1 VPRSRETP
9 PALYRRG
16 DWKGAER
23 GCLAV
28 LRRNP
33 RHPAA
38 LHLLGCLRSRRGRHD
53 EAICL
58 IRRAVAIDPS
68 VPEYHE
74 NLAQAYHRAGQGERA
89 EIECRVALRLEPTLH
104 RPHNLLGLIAL
115 DRQDLALAR
124 RCFSDAL
131 DARRPYLDATIN
143 LAVALNRGG
152 DHELARRCS
161 ETALKINPRHPGAW
175 INLGLSLKAL
185 GRIEEAKR
193 AFVAAGDHPMA
204 RFNLGYV
211 HLLENDLARG
221 LPLCEGRKK
230 PLGIGKGL
238 ARPEWDGASHPDGTL
253 LVVHEQGLG
262 DTILMSRFY
271 AILRERCARV
281 VALVQPPL
289 ARLIAAAHP
298 EVEVTTTLE
307 GVSYDRWCATMSLP
321 LLLGIDTAARIPN
334 TPWIRLPAEDG
345 VDAAPRSGKP
355 RIGIN
360 WAGNPRFAFDAVR
373 STHLAELALL
383 LSVGD
388 VEWCSLHKGH
398 LEHEAEA
405 HGLVQPLREARDFLD
420 TARVIAGLD
429 LVISTETAI
438 PNLSAAMGVRTCVLA
453 GADVDWRWGAWYP
466 GVTICRQQSP
476 GNWFGPLAAALEV
489 IREELIPAG

>member
-16 DWKGAER
+16 DLKGAER
-23 GCLAV
+23 GCLVV
-28 LRRNP
+28 LRRYP
-33 RHPAA
+33 RHPTA
-38 LHLLGCLRSRRGRHD
+38 LHLLGCIRSRRGRHD
-53 EAICL
+53 EAIRL
-58 IRRAVAIDPS
+58 IRRAVAIDPT

-74 NLAQAYHRAGQGERA
+74 SLAQAYHRAGQGERA
-89 EIECRVALRLEPTLH
+89 ETECRVALRLDPALH

-131 DARRPYLDATIN
+131 NARRPYLDATIN
-143 LAVALNRGG
+143 LAVALNRSG
-152 DHELARRCS
+152 DYELARRCS
-161 ETALKINPRHPGAW
+161 ETALKMKPRHPGAW

-185 GRIEEAKR
+185 GRMEEAKK

-204 RFNLGYV
+204 RFNLGYA

-221 LPLCEGRKK
+221 LPLCEARKK

-238 ARPEWDGASHPDGTL
+238 THPEWDGAPQPEGTL
-253 LVVHEQGLG
+253 LVIHEQGLG

-271 AILRERCARV
+271 AMLRERFARV

-298 EVEVTTTLE
+298 EAQVTTTLE
-307 GVSYDRWCATMSLP
+307 GVAYDRWCAHMSLP
-321 LLLGIDTAARIPN
+321 LRLGIDAVEKIPN
-334 TPWIRLPAEDG
+334 EPWIRVPGEAGGDRT
-345 VDAAPRSGKP
+345 PRSGKP
-355 RIGIN
+355 RVGIN

-373 STHLAELALL
+373 STHLAEVALL
-383 LSVGD
+383 LGVGD

-405 HGLVQPLREARDFLD
+405 AGLAQPLREARDFFD
-420 TARVIAGLD
+420 TARVIGGLD

-466 GVTICRQQSP
+466 GVTVCRQQSP
-476 GNWFGPLAAALEV
+476 GNWFGALAGALEV